1 MFTRIDAYLKLVRLQ
16 RESKLTDEQVEA
28 LEKGL
33 KHQSL
38 KMCNYTLGLIAK
50 L

>member
-1 MFTRIDAYLKLVRLQ
+1 MFTRQVGYDKLQELMREKRITSKQVDALL
-16 RESKLTDEQVEA
+16 
-28 LEKGL
+28 KGL
-33 KHQSL
+33 QSPSL